1 MRARARGGIMNLASL
16 AAFTPGPWQAPSM
29 GRRVV
34 VPGIVNSFIAWSAR
48 AMPFE
53 LLLPLVSWLM
63 KPRVRRVTET
73 ASGARMQKL
82 SRKLLPR

>member
-1 MRARARGGIMNLASL
+1 MARLAWRSYR
-16 AAFTPGPWQAPSM
+16 M

-63 KPRVRRVTET
+63 KPRVRRVTGT
-73 ASGARMQKL
+73 ASGARLQKL

>member
-1 MRARARGGIMNLASL
+1 
-16 AAFTPGPWQAPSM
+16 M

-53 LLLPLVSWLM
+53 LLLPLVSFLM
-63 KPRVRRVTET
+63 KPRTQRMPGA
-73 ASGARMQKL
+73 ASGMRLQKL
-82 SRKLLPR
+82 GRRLLPR